1 MRRLALVALLLVSCS
16 TGTPDAGPS
25 AQRPP
30 SSAAVT
36 RAPVVPSRVAV
47 ADWWRPKTGVSWQ
60 WQLSGPLD
68 LTVDAQVYDV
78 DLFTTT
84 AAQVRELHSAGR
96 RAVCYL
102 DAGSWEP
109 GRPDSSAFAPAVL
122 GTRLAGFPDERWLD
136 IRRSDLFPVLA
147 RRTDLCRTK
156 GFDGVEFDNVDGY
169 ANATGFPL
177 TAADQLR
184 FNRALATMAHE
195 RGLAAALK
203 NDLEQVP
210 ALQAAFDFS
219 VDEQC
224 AQYDECAL
232 LTPFIAAGKPVLH
245 VEYDLAPAL
254 FCPVTRPL
262 GFSSLAKNLSLDSA
276 RVSC

>member
-1 MRRLALVALLLVSCS
+1 MRRLALAALLLASCS
-16 TGTPDAGPS
+16 TGKPDAGPS
-25 AQRPP
+25 AQGLPSLPP
-30 SSAAVT
+30 AT
-36 RAPVVPSRVAV
+36 RAPVVPSRTA
-47 ADWWRPKTGVSWQ
+47 AAHWWRPKTGVSWQ

-109 GRPDSSAFAPAVL
+109 GRPDSSAFAPAAL
-122 GTRLAGFPDERWLD
+122 GTPLAGFPDERWLH
-136 IRRSDLFPVLA
+136 IRRGDVFRVLA
-147 RRTDLCRTK
+147 HRTDLCRTK
-156 GFDGVEFDNVDGY
+156 GFDAVEFDNVDGY
-169 ANATGFPL
+169 ANSTGFPL

-203 NDLEQVP
+203 NDLEQVT
-210 ALQAAFDFS
+210 ALATVFDFS

-224 AQYDECAL
+224 ARHHECAQ
-232 LTPFIAAGKPVLH
+232 LTPFVAAGKPVLH

-262 GFSSLAKNLSLDSA
+262 DFSSLAKNLSLDSA